1 MSKRQE
7 IREKRR
13 KQQQR
18 QRLLIIGMVAVGA
31 VLIAAALILPSL
43 KPVGD
48 FIQSTPRTYSAP
60 EEMNTLG
67 EPNALV
73 KVDIWEDYQCPA
85 CANFTTQVET
95 LIIQNYVDTGKVF
108 YTFHHFP
115 FIDSQSVTKE
125 SNQAAN
131 ASMCAG
137 EQGRFWDYHDML
149 FANWNGENQGA
160 FVDNRLIAFA
170 NSLNLNMSDFKACF
184 TENRYS
190 EQINQDFEAGKAKGV
205 TSTPNIFVDGIMV
218 LNSQNSKYVPTYGDV
233 AAAIEAA
240 LAGK

>member
-31 VLIAAALILPSL
+31 VLIAAALVLPTL
-43 KPVGD
+43 RPVGD
-48 FIQSTPRTYSAP
+48 FVQITPQIYSAAVD
-60 EEMNTLG
+60 MNAIG
-67 EPNALV
+67 NPDAPVRVEV
-73 KVDIWEDYQCPA
+73 WEDFQCPA
-85 CANFTTQVET
+85 CQGYTENTES
-95 LIIQNYVDTGKVF
+95 LLLQNYVETGKV
-108 YTFHHFP
+108 YYIFHHFP
-115 FIDSQSVTKE
+115 FIDNNSTTKE
-125 SNQAAN
+125 SDQAAN

-137 EQGRFWDYHDML
+137 EQGRFWDYHNML
-149 FANWNGENQGA
+149 FINWDGENQGA
-160 FVDNRLIAFA
+160 FADNRLIAFA

-190 EQINQDFEAGKAKGV
+190 EQISQDFEAGKAKGV